1 MRMTVSDSL
10 RLAVRRKLEGSRIS
24 LAELARRCEVD
35 VGQLSRFLNGKRS
48 LTLDSVDRLA
58 RYIEWPSKIPAP
70 EYILVNLS
78 PARSIVAERGALS
91 PDVPSW
97 EYNSLCG
104 RKRLRWLQATEEL
117 GRLYGVATGE

>member
-1 MRMTVSDSL
+1 MTVSESL
-10 RLAVRRKLEGSRIS
+10 RLAVSLNLQRSKTS
-24 LAELARRCEVD
+24 LAELARRSEVD
-35 VGQLSRFLNGKRS
+35 VAQLSRFMRGKRS

-58 RYIEWPSKIPAP
+58 RYLGWPSKIPAP
-70 EYILVNLS
+70 EYILVKMS
-78 PARSIVAERGALS
+78 PERCIVAKRGVPS

-117 GRLYGVATGE
+117 SRRYGVDSGKE